1 MTIGKP
7 TYVCLQIGNNKNWT
21 AGVNY
26 IRASFR
32 PVGDVYSRLYIPNS
46 YTDLAVTSGTIWQDK
61 DILVGAASQS
71 ALSFLRTY
79 RDVNSTRIY
88 PYLTAIIDV
97 SKGVVQGI
105 AWDNACIFCNK
116 FTCDEITYNYA
127 GQLQNQTMS
136 GQPTTG
142 CYFTEQEC
150 NGFASGSSSSSSGKN
165 GTTAGGG
172 GGGNTTACD
181 LTLYVVW
188 TGTDSKGI
196 AFQSASSRFSA
207 FPVQNLQDR
216 LISSLPTFGL
226 SRRLV
231 EGEAEVA
238 AVPQSVA
245 PEF

>member
-1 MTIGKP
+1 MF
-7 TYVCLQIGNNKNWT
+7 V
-21 AGVNY
+21 
-26 IRASFR
+26 RSF
-32 PVGDVYSRLYIPNS
+32 VSIA
-46 YTDLAVTSGTIWQDK
+46 YTDLAVTSGTIWQGK

-71 ALSFLRTY
+71 ALSFLRVY
-79 RDVNSTRIY
+79 RDANSTRIY

-127 GQLQNQTMS
+127 GQIQNQTTS

-150 NGFASGSSSSSSGKN
+150 NGFASGSSSTGKN
-165 GTTAGGG
+165 GTTA

-226 SRRLV
+226 SRRLE
-231 EGEAEVA
+231 EGEAEVVA
-238 AVPQSVA
+238 LPESVA